1 MAAQNV
7 SPETFDF
14 LVRRDDLHR
23 CEFRPATPASAV
35 TLGAGQVLLAVDAFG
50 FTANN
55 ITYAVFGDAM
65 KYWNFF
71 PAPDGWGRVP
81 VWGFATVARSNHPDV
96 AVGERVYGYLPMS
109 THFVADAGQVT
120 ASGFTDMAAH
130 RQEMDAFYNLYSRT
144 AADPGYDPAREAEQ
158 MLLRP
163 LFFTGFLIDDF
174 LADSGFFGAK
184 RVVVSSA
191 SSKTSIALA
200 FQLFQHGRE
209 RCEVVGLTSK
219 RSVPFVE
226 SLGDSSP
233 RRRVHRHRDARRIR
247 CNGVRRH
254 GRRRRRYHAHPPPLR
269 RRSKVQL
276 PSRRHAL
283 GPAGVRHRGAG
294 TDADAVLGARPARQ
308 AHERLGSG
316 GVSAARGRR
325 MDEVPS
331 ARRQLDHGRASQRQG
346 RDRARVPR
354 DPRGPCRSAQ
364 GLRAVTRPR
373 ALSPYDCDYAIGRF
387 L

>member
-1 MAAQNV
+1 MAAQTV

-35 TLGAGQVLLAVDAFG
+35 TLGAGQVLLAVDAFA

-65 KYWNFF
+65 KYWSFF
-71 PAPDGWGRVP
+71 PAPHGWGRVP

-130 RQEMDAFYNLYSRT
+130 RQEMDAFSQNPHSRT
-144 AADPGYDPAREAEQ
+144 AADPGYDPVREAEQ

-174 LADSGFFGAK
+174 LAASGFFGAK

-191 SSKTSIALA
+191 SSKTSIALVN
-200 FQLFQHGRE
+200 QLFQRGQE
-209 RCEVVGLTSK
+209 RCEVIGLTSK
-219 RSVPFVE
+219 RSMPFVE
-226 SLGDSSP
+226 SLGIHH
-233 RRRVHRHRDARRIR
+233 RVVAYADIETLDASVQR
-247 CNGVRRH
+247 VRRH
-254 GRRRRRYHAHPPPLR
+254 GRRRRRHHAG
-269 RRSKVQL
+269 STASCGDASSTAA
-276 PSRRHAL
+276 SRRHAL
-283 GPAGVRHRGAG
+283 GPAGVRHRGAR
-294 TDADAVLGARPARQ
+294 TTPTLSGARPARQ
-308 AHERLGSG
+308 AHGRW
-316 GVSAARGRR
+316 GRR
-325 MDEVPS
+325 VSTS
-331 ARRQLDHGRASQRQG
+331 ARVAHG
-346 RDRARVPR
+346 
-354 DPRGPCRSAQ
+354 
-364 GLRAVTRPR
+364 
-373 ALSPYDCDYAIGRF
+373 
-387 L
+387 